1 MSHIKSYQHVCKKTY
16 TVYIYIIY
24 FMNTIYDIKHTYRY
38 IDIRYQNALCRCG
51 CALFNVSFARG
62 LAAFARAPPSA
73 WKCFSDGLC
82 YSPATPMMH
91 SCASA
96 PLDEQGDFYALAN
109 SSQTAIGTWQREIE
123 ASVPQYIATEWD
135 VLGWNFIYPLVN

>member
-1 MSHIKSYQHVCKKTY
+1 MVC
-16 TVYIYIIY
+16 V
-24 FMNTIYDIKHTYRY
+24 DVA
-38 IDIRYQNALCRCG
+38 ALSST
-51 CALFNVSFARG
+51 FPARG

-96 PLDEQGDFYALAN
+96 PLDEQGDFYALVN